1 MDNFPAM
8 RVALE
13 SGTIDGYV
21 SERPEGVTAE
31 SVNPD
36 LKMVEFDKADGF
48 QTNPEDVQ
56 VSVGMRKGDSDMAQV
71 NQILAEIPQDERVDI
86 MDQAIKDQ
94 PATDETQSS
103 SGKKENVFVRILK
116 QNGSMFLRGT
126 GMTLLL
132 AIVGTTVGT
141 LIGLLVGVFRT
152 IPESD
157 NRAKRGLQKS
167 LAGC

>member
-1 MDNFPAM
+1 
-8 RVALE
+8 
-13 SGTIDGYV
+13 
-21 SERPEGVTAE
+21 
-31 SVNPD
+31 
-36 LKMVEFDKADGF
+36 
-48 QTNPEDVQ
+48 
-56 VSVGMRKGDSDMAQV
+56 
-71 NQILAEIPQDERVDI
+71 
-86 MDQAIKDQ
+86 
-94 PATDETQSS
+94 
-103 SGKKENVFVRILK
+103 
-116 QNGSMFLRGT
+116 MFLRGT

>member
-1 MDNFPAM
+1 
-8 RVALE
+8 
-13 SGTIDGYV
+13 
-21 SERPEGVTAE
+21 
-31 SVNPD
+31 
-36 LKMVEFDKADGF
+36 MVEFDKANGF

-56 VSVGMRKGDSDMAQV
+56 VSVGMRKGDPDMAQV
-71 NQILAEIPQDERVDI
+71 NQILADISQDERVEV

-94 PATDETQSS
+94 PATDETQSA

-157 NRAKRGLQKS
+157 NSAKTRAAKS
-167 LAGC
+167 LWLVTKCLYRDFPWNTHDRSICRNLLRNCDGLWN

>member
-36 LKMVEFDKADGF
+36 LKMVEFDKANGF

-56 VSVGMRKGDSDMAQV
+56 VSVGMRKGDPDMAQV
-71 NQILAEIPQDERVDI
+71 NQILADISQDERVEV

-94 PATDETQSS
+94 PATDETQSA

-116 QNGSMFLRGT
+116 QNGCC
-126 GMTLLL
+126 LL
-132 AIVGTTVGT
+132 
-141 LIGLLVGVFRT
+141 
-152 IPESD
+152 
-157 NRAKRGLQKS
+157 
-167 LAGC
+167 